1 VLYSAFPSSSALL
14 RSLTLLLDSA
24 LLPSCFPRYSAT
36 PLLGFFR
43 CYDLLCCSAVLICC
57 SSVQPS
63 RSTQTFCPAQ
73 TFCSPGSSALLDL
86 LRLFCPAPL
95 PVNSCALFS
104 SPAQLNSSDELFFQF
119 LRYSSAQLLPLR
131 CSAVLICC
139 STVQPFCSTLPPSY
153 TLQLS
158 STLLVSS
165 TVLLSTFL
173 LFRPSAQLSPYALSA
188 LLPGSSALPDL
199 LRLFCPAPY
208 RLTLLLYSAF
218 PSSNSALPRS
228 STLLLDSALLPSC
241 FPSYS
246 ASLPPFSAQ
255 LNSPA

>member
-104 SPAQLNSSDELFFQF
+104 SPAQLNSSDELF
-119 LRYSSAQLLPLR
+119 
-131 CSAVLICC
+131 
-139 STVQPFCSTLPPSY
+139 
-153 TLQLS
+153 
-158 STLLVSS
+158 VS
-165 TVLLSTFL
+165 V
-173 LFRPSAQLSPYALSA
+173 PAL
-188 LLPGSSALPDL
+188 
-199 LRLFCPAPY
+199 LFCPASSAALL
-208 RLTLLLYSAF
+208 RRFDLLLYRSA
-218 PSSNSALPRS
+218 
-228 STLLLDSALLPSC
+228 LLLDS
-241 FPSYS
+241 S
-246 ASLPPFSAQ
+246 A
-255 LNSPA
+255 